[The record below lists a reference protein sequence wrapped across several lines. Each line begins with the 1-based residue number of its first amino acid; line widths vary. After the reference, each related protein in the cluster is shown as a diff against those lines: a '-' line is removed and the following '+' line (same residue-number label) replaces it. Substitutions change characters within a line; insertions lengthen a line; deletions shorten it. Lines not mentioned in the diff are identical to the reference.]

1 MEQPDPNQS
10 ERALSKSVRN
20 ALAGLTDR
28 WGIRWGIQW
37 RSMSPEDRRETL
49 NQLYFAGEEDFVSYA
64 RRFLILLSL
73 AIVIASCGLHADSTA
88 VVIGAMLIAPLMEP
102 ILGLATAI
110 ILGWTGRILRSVI
123 LIALGTVV
131 SIVIAILTGLIIPDR
146 IAVVPEIA
154 ARTSPS
160 LLDLGVA
167 LGAGAAAAYALTRRA
182 SVALPGVAV
191 AVALAPPLAVV
202 GLMLEEGHV
211 ELAGGAFVLFLT
223 NLLAILFAAALV
235 LLAVGVTPSRLFRHA
250 GGTIRK
256 GLIASA
262 LGVAIVTIPLAV
274 QSYKI
279 SRQTEVR
286 DAVLDSMRNWMQQ
299 SPQEILGI
307 GIRKGRVVID
317 VTGST
322 EPVNVDTLA
331 DEISK
336 RLGRDV
342 RITVRWTHRLSQVA
356 WGTFG
361 GEKKAIENPSE
372 VESQGTIKIH

>member
-1 MEQPDPNQS
+1 MEQPDPEQS
-10 ERALSKSVRN
+10 ERGLSKSVRN

-49 NQLYFAGEEDFVSYA
+49 NQLYFAGEEDFVGYA

-110 ILGWTGRILRSVI
+110 ILGWSGRILRSLI
-123 LIALGTVV
+123 LIALGTMV
-131 SIVIAILTGLIIPDR
+131 SIVIAMLTGLIIPDR

-202 GLMLEEGHV
+202 GLMLEEGRV
-211 ELAGGAFVLFLT
+211 ELAAGAFVLFLT

-235 LLAVGVTPSRLFRHA
+235 LLAVGVTPSRLFRQA

-286 DAVLDSMRNWMQQ
+286 DAVLDSMRSWMQQ

-336 RLGRDV
+336 RLGRDA

-356 WGTFG
+356 WGTFS
-361 GEKKAIENPSE
+361 GERKAIENPSE
-372 VESQGTIKIH
+372 VESPDTVKIH